1 MRICIRN
8 RNRNLNRRQV
18 IYQIDDVREF
28 TYEGECGA
36 GGQCSVLV
44 VLPFNTNTN
53 TNPPRG
59 GEGLRYDWLS

>member
-1 MRICIRN
+1 M
-8 RNRNLNRRQV
+8 
-18 IYQIDDVREF
+18 REF
-28 TYEGECGA
+28 TYEGQCGA

-53 TNPPRG
+53 TNTNTNPPRA